1 MTYREKNN
9 GSSIKVEFNEDI
21 QGLEKNLK
29 ILSTSWLIFCT
40 LKSDYTYCIG
50 KSCKKINKYNV
61 KTFRLCS
68 LLSSDNISWGNWE

>member
-29 ILSTSWLIFCT
+29 ILSTS
-40 LKSDYTYCIG
+40 
-50 KSCKKINKYNV
+50 
-61 KTFRLCS
+61 
-68 LLSSDNISWGNWE
+68 